1 MYWAS
6 LLGFLLCLFFET
18 SQGTSLSSEY
28 LTNSFGLRTRY
39 SNPDYLS
46 NLPEALISVN
56 SYLHIILLLSGVL
69 IIKVINLFIDPVNF
83 FGNLTEVDTEILN
96 LITSSINFS
105 WIKLLILYAV
115 TFSFSYIIFKNR
127 TNK

>member
-1 MYWAS
+1 M
-6 LLGFLLCLFFET
+6 LLIGIIGPGINNPYLTGRVDFHSF
-18 SQGTSLSSEY
+18 LSS
-28 LTNSFGLRTRY
+28 S
-39 SNPDYLS
+39 S
-46 NLPEALISVN
+46 LIS
-56 SYLHIILLLSGVL
+56 IIFTSFLGVL

-115 TFSFSYIIFKNR
+115 TLSFSYIIFKNR